1 MQHYFAHIDNGFVHL
16 SESDA
21 HHVLHVM
28 RMRVGDTLVAI
39 SEGKEYLADI
49 KSLSPL
55 TIQVMEELD
64 TNNELNS
71 DITLLYCLSKGDKI
85 EFVIQKATEL
95 GAKRIAL
102 ISSKYCVTKIDN
114 QSFQKKLPRYL
125 AIAKEASEQCHRQI
139 IPEILGVFDINKIP
153 ESLLSDVNLV
163 AYEKCDDSP
172 SLEIK
177 NKSVS
182 ILIGSEGGLDP
193 KEVDTLLKRG
203 FKTVSLGKR
212 ILRTETAAIYALSVI
227 GYYLEK

>member
-1 MQHYFAHIDNGFVHL
+1 MQHYFASIEDGLVKL
-16 SESDA
+16 SEKDI

-28 RMRVGDTLVAI
+28 RMKVGDTIVAV

-55 TIQVMEELD
+55 TIEVVEELD
-64 TNNELNS
+64 TNNELS
-71 DITLLYCLSKGDKI
+71 IDITLLYCLAKGDKI

-125 AIAKEASEQCHRQI
+125 AIAKEAAEQSHRQI
-139 IPEILGVFDINKIP
+139 IPEILGVYDINKLP
-153 ESLLSDVNLV
+153 NELLSDINLV
-163 AYEKCDDSP
+163 AYEKCGDNP

-177 NKSVS
+177 DKSVS
-182 ILIGSEGGLDP
+182 ILIGSEGGFDS
-193 KEVDTLLKRG
+193 KEIETLLKQG
-203 FKTVSLGKR
+203 FQTVSLGKR
-212 ILRTETAAIYALSVI
+212 ILRTETAAIYALSI
-227 GYYLEK
+227 LGYGNEK

>member
-1 MQHYFAHIDNGFVHL
+1 MQHYFASIEDGLVKL
-16 SESDA
+16 SEKDI

-28 RMRVGDTLVAI
+28 RMKVGDTIVAV

-55 TIQVMEELD
+55 TIEVVEELD
-64 TNNELNS
+64 TNNELS
-71 DITLLYCLSKGDKI
+71 IDITLLYCLAKGDKI

-125 AIAKEASEQCHRQI
+125 AIAKEAAEQSHRQI
-139 IPEILGVFDINKIP
+139 IPEILGVYDINKLP
-153 ESLLSDVNLV
+153 NELLSDINLV
-163 AYEKCDDSP
+163 AYEKCGDNP

-177 NKSVS
+177 DKSVS
-182 ILIGSEGGLDP
+182 ILIGSEGGFDP
-193 KEVDTLLKRG
+193 KEIETLLKQG
-203 FKTVSLGKR
+203 FQTVSLGKR
-212 ILRTETAAIYALSVI
+212 ILRTETAAIYALSI
-227 GYYLEK
+227 LGYGNEK